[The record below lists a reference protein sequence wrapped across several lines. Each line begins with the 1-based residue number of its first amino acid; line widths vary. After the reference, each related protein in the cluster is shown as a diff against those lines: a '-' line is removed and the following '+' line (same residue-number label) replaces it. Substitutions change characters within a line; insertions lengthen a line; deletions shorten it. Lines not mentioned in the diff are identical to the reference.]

1 MATEIIFVFKQYKL
15 MELLYDIDIYEFFV
29 LYEES
34 IKKKYDL
41 GNKKNKDKPKE
52 AKVYEG
58 MSLEE
63 YEKQKN
69 A

>member
-1 MATEIIFVFKQYKL
+1 